1 MAVYALPVA
10 VWVWVEECV
19 GYVYFVEVEFELELG
34 EFGEWGGD
42 VEDVADGVCV
52 GVVYWEEG
60 VAE

>member
-1 MAVYALPVA
+1 M
-10 VWVWVEECV
+10 EECV